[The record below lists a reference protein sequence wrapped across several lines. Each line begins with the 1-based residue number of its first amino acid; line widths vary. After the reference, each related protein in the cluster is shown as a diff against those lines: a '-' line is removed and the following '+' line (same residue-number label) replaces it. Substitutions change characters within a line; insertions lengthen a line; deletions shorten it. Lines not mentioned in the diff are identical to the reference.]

1 MLKKILKA
9 IRRRLLKIKWFKRE
23 VDRWK
28 LEQQKRENR
37 KRFAHLMHAGKTV
50 HTEDKSILIDY
61 TANRMMGQRGFAPQF
76 YNPKIWQELIRNQSD
91 IDRDNARSK
100 LSLPEGSS
108 DDSAGVG
115 PSNTD

>member
-1 MLKKILKA
+1 MLALL
-9 IRRRLLKIKWFKRE
+9 RRQLSRLLNIKKL
-23 VDRWK
+23 VADYRWRQEK
-28 LEQQKRENR
+28 EENR
-37 KRFAHLMHAGKTV
+37 KRFAHLVHAGKTI

-61 TANRMMGQRGFAPQF
+61 TDNRMMGQRGFAPQF